1 MGKRGPQASG
11 GYGDKTAVL
20 STRITGDLRQS
31 LEDAAATSGRS
42 LSSEIEHRLR
52 RSFDDDRVIDQLGGQ
67 QLYAILRTV
76 AATMSMAGTGW
87 VSELDSPTDPP
98 VDWLND
104 PYGYERAFWAVVT
117 VLDAMRPPGDLSEDE
132 VLSRLQA
139 RYGKGFANFVL
150 DEIAEAPPVLATPQD
165 QLSNTQ
171 RTIRRIASELSPA
184 RRDNLKDRNDGTR

>member
-20 STRITGDLRQS
+20 STRITSDLRQS

-76 AATMSMAGTGW
+76 AAVMSMAGTGFM
-87 VSELDSPTDPP
+87 SELDRRSDPAAE
-98 VDWLND
+98 WLND
-104 PYGYERAFWAVVT
+104 PDGYDRAFWAVVT
-117 VLDAMRPPGDLSEDE
+117 VLDAMRPPGALSEDE
-132 VLSRLQA
+132 YWSSQ
-139 RYGKGFANFVL
+139 RYGKGFANLVL
-150 DEIAEAPPVLATPQD
+150 NEVAEAPPVLATPQD